1 MIAQALDQ
9 AYSRRAHQVVVVDDQ
24 DRLAA
29 TWRKFHNLH
38 LSRRGARTASSLTI
52 RWQDRLLHESV
63 LGTARLRI
71 ICRNNV
77 SVNRLHANLAI
88 HCGESVA
95 GEIYRARLETAVL
108 DDPGANRLRIRAD

>member
-1 MIAQALDQ
+1 ALDQ

-24 DRLAA
+24 DRLGA

-38 LSRRGARTASSLTI
+38 LSGEGRAPLHASQSGGKTELP
-52 RWQDRLLHESV
+52 HGSV

-77 SVNRLHANLAI
+77 SVNRLHADLSM